1 MNRKTVMGIGALLV
15 TSGMAAGTALGTPQ
29 VFMQA
34 KNSGLPANNCQYCHS
49 DAVPK
54 KETFTPA
61 ELNDRGKFLL
71 DDMKQRNLTAPDV
84 GKLKEYKGAK

>member
-1 MNRKTVMGIGALLV
+1 MSPKTVIGIGALLV
-15 TSGMAAGTALGTPQ
+15 TSGLAGIAFGTPQ

-71 DDMKQRNLTAPDV
+71 DDMKQRNLKAPDV